1 MQFLLMVLLVHLI
14 VSKLN
19 EVKQKKGTMAN
30 NHSYGSGV
38 HPAEFLLR

>member
-19 EVKQKKGTMAN
+19 EVKQKKETMAN
-30 NHSYGSGV
+30 NNTYGSGV

>member
-19 EVKQKKGTMAN
+19 EVKQKNSTMAN